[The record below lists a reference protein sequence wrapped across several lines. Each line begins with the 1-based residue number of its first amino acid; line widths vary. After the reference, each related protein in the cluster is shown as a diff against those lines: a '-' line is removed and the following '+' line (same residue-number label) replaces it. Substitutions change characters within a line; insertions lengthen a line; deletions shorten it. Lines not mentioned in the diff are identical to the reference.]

1 MEIMVKRRFLGDK
14 YTIGSLFVNG
24 ERFRV
29 DGKAVDTLEDK
40 NRDANMNGRF
50 DDGERKMYGQTCIP
64 FGKYEVGLDFSPKFS
79 KKPSYTAFVRKGK
92 MPHIRNVPSFEGILI
107 HGGNTPA
114 DTLGC
119 LLVGFNTIK
128 GGLTQ
133 SLHVFKQLYAEIVAA
148 MDNGEKVSIEFV
160 P

>member
-79 KKPSYTAFVRKGK
+79 KKPSYTAFIRKGK
-92 MPHIRNVPSFEGILI
+92 MPHIRNVPSFEGIF
-107 HGGNTPA
+107 
-114 DTLGC
+114 DSRR
-119 LLVGFNTIK
+119 
-128 GGLTQ
+128 Q
-133 SLHVFKQLYAEIVAA
+133 YARRHIGMPFGWFQHHQGRFDPIVARVQTVVCRNRCG
-148 MDNGEKVSIEFV
+148 NGQRRKGNN
-160 P
+160 

>member
-1 MEIMVKRRFLGDK
+1 MVKRRFLGDK

-79 KKPSYTAFVRKGK
+79 KKPSYTAFIRKGK

-114 DTLGC
+114 NIGMPFGWFQHL
-119 LLVGFNTIK
+119 K